1 MEHKDSLIEQLQG
14 VISQLRGE
22 DGKQKKAFEFAQFI
36 DESDNFKETL
46 RSSQQLNN
54 YGLKQMVQYLQSYMY
69 TNENYSYD
77 TKTIR
82 LFIAG
87 LNMSPLTILQG
98 ISGTGKTSLP
108 REIAKAMVA
117 GSAKYQ
123 DFEYGM
129 PNAPYRICAI

>member
-1 MEHKDSLIEQLQG
+1 MWRKISSKIDTLNANLEHKDSLIEQLQG

-46 RSSQQLNN
+46 RSNQQLNN

-69 TNENYSYD
+69 TNENFSYD

-82 LFIAG
+82 LFI
-87 LNMSPLTILQG
+87 LNYSWTLASFSLNII
-98 ISGTGKTSLP
+98 ISMDSTFGRLSKQELF
-108 REIAKAMVA
+108 I
-117 GSAKYQ
+117 
-123 DFEYGM
+123 
-129 PNAPYRICAI
+129 